1 MKKLKTILL
10 LLLLVGGSTSVSAQ
24 TALVVMQ
31 KSGGSV
37 YYSFDDNPKV
47 MFSGDNMVISTSKT
61 VVEYPIANLFS
72 FSFDDMA
79 NGILDINSDCANVKL
94 TDNMIVV
101 TGLADNDVVSL
112 YDVKGAKVAS
122 SKSVGGVV
130 SLSIGNLPKGVY
142 VVKSKNVSYKI
153 VRK

>member
-1 MKKLKTILL
+1 MAK
-10 LLLLVGGSTSVSAQ
+10 VSAQ

-31 KSGGSV
+31 KTGGSV
-37 YYSFDDNPKV
+37 YYSFNDNPKV
-47 MFSGDNMVISTSKT
+47 MFSGENMIISTSKS

-79 NGILDINSDCANVKL
+79 NGVLDIKSNGANIKM
-94 TDNMIVV
+94 TDDMLVV
-101 TGLADNDVVSL
+101 TGISANEVVSV
-112 YDVKGAKVAS
+112 YDAKGAKVS
-122 SKSVGGVV
+122 SAKAENGTISI
-130 SLSIGNLPKGVY
+130 SLGNLPNGVY